1 MDRRA
6 TIRTTGAVYTP
17 PAVASAIL
25 DFLWHLLPDR
35 PLQVLEPS
43 VGDGAFLRELER
55 SSLGVHHYTL
65 VDIDEAVINDLELQL
80 NGSAATFVRSDFTRF
95 AIDYQSSGNTPFD
108 LLVGNPPF
116 IRKHNFSMEFKENL
130 AAFSEAFN
138 YPLADLKNS
147 WAAFLVAAAELVS
160 ADGIVALILPYEIMT
175 VEYGQ
180 KLLEH
185 VQRAFR
191 RIDIFI
197 SDAKAFRE
205 IEQDAVVFVG
215 QKSCSDD
222 QAGTFI
228 RRVSSFTDL
237 ALAPTHKITLSA
249 DHRGL
254 ELSGFLLPEGA
265 LTAIREIRSATG
277 RLSDFADSA
286 PGIVSAANE
295 FFILSQLDTE
305 AHELDEYVLPILKK
319 GSLAGSSPIFS
330 ESDFAQLTEREACW
344 FLAIKGER
352 AELSEKLQT
361 YIAAGEQR
369 GFHLRYKCRHRKR
382 WYEVPV
388 VKVEQGFFFKRSHS
402 IPRVIINEARAYV
415 TDTAYGLRMKE
426 GYSIRGLCFSFYTSL
441 TMLFAELD
449 GRFYGGGVLELS
461 PKEFRGLPIIY
472 HEPSDAEWEAFLGS
486 HEAAVGDPNK
496 ILDFG
501 DQRLRER
508 GAFTA
513 RQLEVLRHAWK
524 IVRAHRM
531 RHGGRKAT
539 I

>member
-1 MDRRA
+1 MDKRG

-17 PAVASAIL
+17 PAVASAIFE
-25 DFLWHLLPDR
+25 FLMDMLPDR

-43 VGDGAFLRELER
+43 VGDGAFLRDLER
-55 SSLGVHHYTL
+55 SNPRPHHYTL
-65 VDIDEAVINDLELQL
+65 VDINEAVISKLELQP
-80 NGSAATFVRSDFTRF
+80 NGPDATFITSDFTRF
-95 AIDYQSSGNTPFD
+95 AIDHMREENEPFD
-108 LLVGNPPF
+108 LVIGNPPF
-116 IRKHNFSMEFKENL
+116 IRRHNFSTEFKENL
-130 AAFSEAFN
+130 AAFSETFR

-147 WAAFLVAAAELVS
+147 WAAFLVAAAQLVS
-160 ADGIVALILPYEIMT
+160 ADGIVALILPYELMT

-185 VQRAFR
+185 VQPAFR

-197 SDAKAFRE
+197 SDDKAFRE

-215 QKSCSDD
+215 QKSCPDD
-222 QAGTFI
+222 QVGIFI
-228 RRVSSFTDL
+228 RRVASFTDL
-237 ALAPTHKITLSA
+237 GLAPTHEIALGA
-249 DHRGL
+249 VHRGL

-265 LTAIREIRSATG
+265 LATLSEIRSAAA

-295 FFILSQLDTE
+295 FFILSQADT
-305 AHELDEYVLPILKK
+305 AIHELDDYALPILKK

-330 ESDFAQLTEREACW
+330 EADFAQLAKREACR

-352 AELSEKLQT
+352 SELSEKLQA
-361 YIAAGEQR
+361 YIEVGEQK

-388 VKVEQGFFFKRSHS
+388 VKVEEGFFFKRSHS
-402 IPRVIINEARAYV
+402 IPRVIINAARVHV

-461 PKEFRGLPIIY
+461 PKEFRGLPIVY
-472 HEPSDAEWEAFLGS
+472 HEPSDAEWKAFLAS
-486 HEAAVGDPNK
+486 HEAAAGDPTK

-501 DQRLRER
+501 DQRLRDR
-508 GAFTA
+508 RAFTA
-513 RQLEVLRHAWK
+513 RQLKILRRAWK
-524 IVRAHRM
+524 IIRAHRM
-531 RHGGRKAT
+531 RHGGRSTA